1 MALSLRAMMMVVVGL
16 ALFAAAVTAPAAA
29 QTGAP
34 TEYLRVRIDKLY
46 DLIGGVGLTQATPE
60 RQALARGVLNEMF
73 DWPEMAK
80 RTLGK
85 YWGERTEA
93 ERTEFIRLFSELF
106 QRTYL
111 SRIQLADRER
121 FEYLGDSVDGDR
133 AVVRTR
139 VFTKQGRQI
148 PVAYQTRQAPT
159 DLWKIYDLDVDGIS
173 LVGNYRSQFTTLIS
187 RSSYA
192 DLIEKLRALVG
203 KRPASSRGDGVVLVA
218 AGDIASCVGE
228 GDEATADLLDRLDG
242 VVVTLGD
249 HAYEAGTP
257 IEFAACYDP
266 SWGRHKAR
274 TRPSPGNHDYLTP
287 GASGYFEYFGAAA
300 GDPGRGY
307 YGYDLGAW
315 RVIALNSNCDEIG
328 GCGAGS
334 PQERWLRE
342 ELAANPRRCTLA
354 YWHHPRFSS
363 GPHGSDPV
371 YDAFW
376 RALYERG
383 AEIVLVGHDHTYE
396 RFAPQRPDGSRDPVR
411 GVRQFV
417 VGTGGGGHHGFTGPP
432 IANSEIRN
440 DDTFGVLKLTLYPA
454 SYDWEF
460 IPVAG
465 RSFADRG
472 RSSCH

>member
-1 MALSLRAMMMVVVGL
+1 MTWSLRALTAGL
-16 ALFAAAVTAPAAA
+16 AVVAVILCGRPPAAQA
-29 QTGAP
+29 GAP
-34 TEYLRVRIDKLY
+34 TEFLRARIDKLY
-46 DLIGGVGLTQATPE
+46 DLIGGVGLTHATPE
-60 RQALARGVLNEMF
+60 RQAAARGVLNEMF

-80 RTLGK
+80 RSLGK

-93 ERTEFIRLFSELF
+93 ERTEFVRLFSELF

-148 PVAYQTRQAPT
+148 PVAYQTRQAAG
-159 DLWKIYDLDVDGIS
+159 DQWMIYDLDIDGIS

-192 DLIEKLRALVG
+192 DLIEKLRGMVG
-203 KRPASSRGDGVVLVA
+203 KRTNSSSSRDEGMILAA
-218 AGDIASCVGE
+218 AGDIATCMSD
-228 GDEATADLLDRLDG
+228 GDEATAQLLDRLDG
-242 VVVTLGD
+242 IVVTLGD

-274 TRPSPGNHDYLTP
+274 TRPTPGNHDYLTP
-287 GASGYFEYFGAAA
+287 GASGYFEYFGAPA
-300 GDPGRGY
+300 GDPRRGY
-307 YGYDLGAW
+307 YSYDLGAW

-363 GPHGSDPV
+363 GPHGSDPG

-383 AEIVLVGHDHTYE
+383 TEIVLVGHDHTYE
-396 RFAPQRPDGSRDPVR
+396 RFAPQRPDGTRDPAR
-411 GVRQFV
+411 GIRQFV
-417 VGTGGGGHHGFTGPP
+417 VGTGGGSHHGFARPP
-432 IANSEIRN
+432 IANSE
-440 DDTFGVLKLTLYPA
+440 
-454 SYDWEF
+454 
-460 IPVAG
+460 
-465 RSFADRG
+465 
-472 RSSCH
+472 